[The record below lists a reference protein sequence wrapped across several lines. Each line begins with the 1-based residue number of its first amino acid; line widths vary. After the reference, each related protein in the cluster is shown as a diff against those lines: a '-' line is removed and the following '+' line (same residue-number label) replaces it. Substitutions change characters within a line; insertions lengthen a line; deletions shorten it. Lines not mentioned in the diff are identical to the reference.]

1 MTAGTTRPTGYADPA
16 YAATLAHVGAPRLLP
31 GSGGS
36 ILVRPIPGTAHAD
49 GRGAYPLFSCRDW
62 SALAHDLDHVG
73 GDLVSLVVVADP
85 FGDCTLPQLR
95 AAFPDRCVAF
105 KEHFVVDLTRPPI
118 AAASRH
124 HRRDAA
130 RALRRTT
137 VSRVED
143 GADFGDAWCALYGGL
158 VAQRG
163 IRGPA
168 AFPSESLRLQLRLS
182 GAVTFRASDA
192 KDRLL
197 GAAVWLVNG
206 PVAYYH
212 LAASTPEGHA
222 AGASY
227 ALMATSLEH
236 FASSGLEFALLGAG
250 AGATPVR
257 DDGLIRFKEGWASGT
272 RTAYLCGRVFDRSRY
287 DALAGE
293 RHTPYFPAY
302 RAGDEV

>member
-1 MTAGTTRPTGYADPA
+1 HARIVEGRAMTAGTTRPTGYADPA

-49 GRGAYPLFSCRDW
+49 GRGAYPLFSCR
-62 SALAHDLDHVG
+62 
-73 GDLVSLVVVADP
+73 
-85 FGDCTLPQLR
+85 DCTLPQLR

-227 ALMATSLEH
+227 ALKATSLEH

-250 AGATPVR
+250 AGATP
-257 DDGLIRFKEGWASGT
+257 
-272 RTAYLCGRVFDRSRY
+272 
-287 DALAGE
+287 
-293 RHTPYFPAY
+293 
-302 RAGDEV
+302 